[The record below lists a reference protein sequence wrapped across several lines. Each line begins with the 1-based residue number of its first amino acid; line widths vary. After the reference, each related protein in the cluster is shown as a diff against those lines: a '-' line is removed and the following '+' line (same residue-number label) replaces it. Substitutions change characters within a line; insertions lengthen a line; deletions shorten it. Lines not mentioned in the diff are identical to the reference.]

1 MLAGTADSLLF
12 LVQLS
17 LVFDGLLL
25 LSLDERLLP
34 LRSSL
39 AEVVIEHLYAFIHTA
54 QVPIKSVLLVR
65 LVLKILNAE
74 VSTIII
80 HLIKQLLYGLVAI
93 LDLYAC
99 LRPQSRHGL
108 ELNSLM
114 FGIERLIQRLLLL
127 EIEVEVLRFVLVK

>member
-39 AEVVIEHLYAFIHTA
+39 AKVVIEHLYAFIHTA